1 MKLRKS
7 ITLPTGKTV
16 DPVWDKKNI
25 MVGITLTPNMILSL
39 FENDV
44 VNKQSILQISEIVL
58 ITKHKKETEI
68 PIKKVVLCAN
78 GSYVCYVEDGIK
90 IKRSD
95 LFLPRYRKPKI

>member
-1 MKLRKS
+1 MELRKS

-25 MVGITLTPNMILSL
+25 MVGITVTPNMILSL
-39 FENDV
+39 FENEV
-44 VNKQSILQISEIVL
+44 VDKRSIFQINEIVL

-68 PIKKVVLCAN
+68 PIKRVVLCAN
-78 GSYVCYVEDGIK
+78 GSYLCYVKDGIK

-95 LFLPRYRKPKI
+95 LFLPRYRKQKY

>member
-16 DPVWDKKNI
+16 DPVWNKKNV

-39 FENDV
+39 FENELID
-44 VNKQSILQISEIVL
+44 KHSIFQINEIIL

-78 GSYVCYVEDGIK
+78 GSYVCYVEDGTE

-95 LFLPRYRKPKI
+95 LFLPRYRKKKN

>member
-78 GSYVCYVEDGIK
+78 GNYVCYVEDGIK

-95 LFLPRYRKPKI
+95 LFLPRYRKPKN

>member
-95 LFLPRYRKPKI
+95 LFLPRYRKAKN

>member
-95 LFLPRYRKPKI
+95 LFLPRYRKPKN